1 MLDPGHADTIAQ
13 LFALGD
19 GARFTGTVVRGE
31 QGQVAQLVTARGR
44 WAVKTSFPSNPPE
57 LDGEDAAFQTAALA
71 AGVPS
76 PAVVTAASPESV
88 FADVG
93 GEPVRVYGWV
103 DVLDAD
109 PTLDPAAVGAAAGAA
124 PSGAVRAVDR
134 PPDAWYSDRSA
145 PPAGTL

>member
-1 MLDPGHADTIAQ
+1 MLDPGHADTIAH

-31 QGQVAQLVTARGR
+31 QGQVAQLATARGL

-76 PAVVTAASPESV
+76 PEVVTAAAGGV
-88 FADVG
+88 FAEVG
-93 GEPVRVYGWV
+93 GELVRVYGWV

-109 PTLDPAAVGAAAGAA
+109 PTLDPAAVGE
-124 PSGAVRAVDR
+124 
-134 PPDAWYSDRSA
+134 
-145 PPAGTL
+145 LL